1 MYVKEGFSFCTKKY
15 YKKHTHIDLCA
26 QINMGMFFGVESLR
40 NHRIKNFFRKIRMAK
55 LSLTEVS
62 KRFKVSRSTVY
73 RAIKEGKLS
82 RSADNQ
88 FDLAEVIRCFGEPVI
103 KASPDDQS
111 KAPVKDDADLRQL
124 VDFMKR
130 EIESYKEREQRYLDQ
145 IDRFQLLL
153 GHKESS
159 EKVSHDTPV
168 VRSNDTPSD
177 TLNNIPETIATQV
190 MKQNETSH
198 DTSLTHLNGA
208 PRDTSKTSHD
218 TLKKQPKKRGLFGRV
233 ISSVFNDN

>member
-1 MYVKEGFSFCTKKY
+1 
-15 YKKHTHIDLCA
+15 
-26 QINMGMFFGVESLR
+26 
-40 NHRIKNFFRKIRMAK
+40 MAK

-103 KASPDDQS
+103 KASPEEQS

-159 EKVSHDTPV
+159 DKVSHDTPV
-168 VRSNDTPSD
+168 TRSNDTPCD
-177 TLNNIPETIATQV
+177 TISGTSKNIETKAI
-190 MKQNETSH
+190 KQNDTSH
-198 DTSLTHLNGA
+198 DTSLIRINGA
-208 PRDTSKTSHD
+208 LRNTLEASHDTSKKHS
-218 TLKKQPKKRGLFGRV
+218 KKRSLLGRV
-233 ISSVFNDN
+233 ISAVFNDD